1 MSQPRTVGISVEHIL
16 AAEAA
21 GVTIRRSIG
30 SERLVLLDPILLC
43 DHLIVESR
51 PEHLKQGFPRH
62 PHRGIE
68 TLTVVY
74 SGEMAHKDSIGNEDT
89 IGPGDAQWMTAGSG
103 IFHEEML
110 HTGPDGNQAL
120 QLWFNL
126 PASQKMVP
134 PGYRSA
140 RAADIPVLPIGTGVT
155 ARVIAGTLGR
165 TEGPLSLI
173 AVRPQVFDLAFSS
186 GARVTLD
193 TQPHWTTVVY
203 VVSGNLTIGEDVIT
217 GPRLAILTAG
227 SSLTLSADQSAQA
240 LFVSAP
246 PLGEPVMQYRSLVLN
261 SVEQMKEAISEL
273 ENGTFIRS

>member
-1 MSQPRTVGISVEHIL
+1 
-16 AAEAA
+16 
-21 GVTIRRSIG
+21 
-30 SERLVLLDPILLC
+30 
-43 DHLIVESR
+43 
-51 PEHLKQGFPRH
+51 
-62 PHRGIE
+62 
-68 TLTVVY
+68 
-74 SGEMAHKDSIGNEDT
+74 
-89 IGPGDAQWMTAGSG
+89 
-103 IFHEEML
+103 
-110 HTGPDGNQAL
+110 
-120 QLWFNL
+120 
-126 PASQKMVP
+126 MVP

-155 ARVIAGTLGR
+155 ARVIAGTLGQ
-165 TEGPLSLI
+165 TEGPFSLI

-203 VVSGNLTIGEDVIT
+203 VVTGDLTIGEDVIT

-261 SVEQMKEAISEL
+261 SVEQMKEAISDL